1 MCCGRLGVAAEPTA
15 GHRALEARIV
25 NDADDFVI
33 CCRGSAEA
41 ASAAMRNIMSHITLT
56 VNETK
61 TQLRH
66 VPAESFDFL
75 GYTFGRCYSSKTGR
89 AFIGT
94 K

>member
-56 VNETK
+56 VN
-61 TQLRH
+61 
-66 VPAESFDFL
+66 D
-75 GYTFGRCYSSKTGR
+75 GGRSSS
-89 AFIGT
+89 
-94 K
+94 